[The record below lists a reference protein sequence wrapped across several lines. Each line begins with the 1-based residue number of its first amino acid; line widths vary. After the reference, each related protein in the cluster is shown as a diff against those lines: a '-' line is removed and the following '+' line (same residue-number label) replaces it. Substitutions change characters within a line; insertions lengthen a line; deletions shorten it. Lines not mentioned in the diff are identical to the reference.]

1 LTWFVGVVFLAFG
14 VAEVAVRLLAD
25 DPIDPAALAF
35 WSISL
40 LGGGALVLLGA
51 FRVGCQSGRGLA
63 LLGMGVLLGSI
74 ATMWTLV
81 LPVVAVAT
89 FFLCATARKP
99 ESEL

>member
-14 VAEVAVRLLAD
+14 VAEVAVRLPAD

-51 FRVGCQSGRGLA
+51 LRVGGQSGRGLL
-63 LLGMGVLLGSI
+63 LLGIGVFLGSL
-74 ATMWTLV
+74 ATMWTLI
-81 LPVVAVAT
+81 LPVVAIAT
-89 FFLCATARKP
+89 FVPWATAGQPGP
-99 ESEL
+99 EE